1 MLIGLWIRDV
11 VLIEALDLSIGP
23 GLTVLTGETGAG
35 KSIILDAMGL
45 AVGARADAGLVRHG
59 AAQAAASAVFAPAPD
74 HPVWDLLEEKGL
86 SYARDEDLVLRR
98 TLSADGRSRAFVNDQ
113 ATGVGVL
120 KEVGEALLEVHGQHE
135 TVGLLDARTHR
146 PMLDAFGGLEAKAA
160 KVAEGWRGW
169 REAKEA
175 VAALRDEVARAAAET
190 EELTLRLTELDRLDP
205 REGEETELA
214 EERAVLGAAEKA
226 LTDISGAREV
236 FEGLTG
242 RVAGAVRALDRARER
257 ALLAGATEAG
267 TAVKRL
273 AEASAALDRTLIEAA
288 EAEAAID
295 AAAEAFAFEPDRL
308 EKAEER
314 LFDLRGLA
322 RKLHVPVEDLPTL
335 RARFA
340 ERLQAVEGSEDA
352 LKAAEAALAAARA
365 FDFEPDRL
373 EKTEERLFALR
384 AMARKLGVA
393 VELLPAR
400 RTDIAA
406 SLAAMENADAALA
419 QADARAAASRAAYL
433 AAAAELSA
441 ARRAAGDKLAKA
453 VMGELAPLKLDKARF
468 QVAVTPLAEDKAGPT
483 GLDRVAF
490 EIATLP
496 GAPFADLGAIASGG
510 ELARFALA
518 LKAALAGRGPGPQ
531 PLMIFDE
538 VDQGVGG
545 AVADAVG
552 LRLKRLAGE
561 GQVLVVTHSPQ
572 VAARADAHWRIAK
585 AGEGARVRTLVEDL
599 PAADREEEIARM
611 LAGAEITDAARAAAR
626 ALIGA

>member
-35 KSIILDAMGL
+35 KSIILDALGL
-45 AVGARADAGLVRHG
+45 AVGARAEAGLVRRG
-59 AAQAAASAVFAPAPD
+59 AAQAAASAVFAPSPS

-146 PMLDAFGGLEAKAA
+146 PLLDAFGGLDAQGHA
-160 KVAEGWRGW
+160 VAGRWRAW
-169 REAKEA
+169 RDAREAVET
-175 VAALRDEVARAAAET
+175 LRADVVRAAAET
-190 EELTLRLTELDRLDP
+190 EELTLRLAELDRLDP

-214 EERAVLGAAEKA
+214 EERAILGASEKA
-226 LTDISGAREV
+226 LADISGAREV
-236 FEGLTG
+236 FDGLSA
-242 RVAGAVRALDRARER
+242 RVAGAVRALSRAHER
-257 ALLAGATEAG
+257 ALLAGAAESG

-273 AEASAALDRTLIEAA
+273 TEASSALDRVLIEAG

-295 AAAEAFAFEPDRL
+295 AVAEAFEFEPDRL

-322 RKLHVPVEDLPTL
+322 RKLHVAVEELPGL
-335 RARFA
+335 RARFT
-340 ERLQAVEGSEDA
+340 ERLRAVESSEDA
-352 LKAAEAALAAARA
+352 LKTAQAALA
-365 FDFEPDRL
+365 
-373 EKTEERLFALR
+373 
-384 AMARKLGVA
+384 
-393 VELLPAR
+393 
-400 RTDIAA
+400 
-406 SLAAMENADAALA
+406 
-419 QADARAAASRAAYL
+419 DARDAYL
-433 AAAAELSA
+433 AEAGRLSA
-441 ARRAAGDKLAKA
+441 ARRAAGERLAKA
-453 VMGELAPLKLDKARF
+453 VMAELGPLKLDKARF
-468 QVAVTPLAEDKAGPT
+468 QVAVTPLAEDKAGAN
-483 GLDRVAF
+483 GLDRIAF
-490 EIATLP
+490 EIATNP
-496 GAPFADLGAIASGG
+496 GAPFGDLGAIASGG

-518 LKAALAGRGPGPQ
+518 LKAALAGRGSGPQ

-552 LRLKRLAGE
+552 LRLKRLAADT
-561 GQVLVVTHSPQ
+561 QVLVVTHSPQ
-572 VAARADAHWRIAK
+572 VAARAEAHWRIAK
-585 AGEGARVRTLVEDL
+585 AGEGDRLRTAVETL
-599 PAADREEEIARM
+599 TPSDREEELARM
-611 LAGAEITDAARAAAR
+611 LAGAEVTDAARAAAR
-626 ALIGA
+626 ALMQA